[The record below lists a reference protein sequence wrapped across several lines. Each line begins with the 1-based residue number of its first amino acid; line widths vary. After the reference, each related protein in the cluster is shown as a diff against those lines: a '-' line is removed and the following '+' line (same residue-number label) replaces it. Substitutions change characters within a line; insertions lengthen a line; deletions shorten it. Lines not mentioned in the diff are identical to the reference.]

1 MKTRDGADKTEAY
14 RNWLGLIGGT
24 LDAHF
29 IKDGK
34 NGFLVPPGDVDKLAA
49 AIGDILENRTR
60 AIEMGSQNNILARKY
75 LENFD
80 QAVLRVQQAI
90 NELAEMK

>member
-1 MKTRDGADKTEAY
+1 
-14 RNWLGLIGGT
+14 
-24 LDAHF
+24 
-29 IKDGK
+29 
-34 NGFLVPPGDVDKLAA
+34 VPPGDVDKLAA